1 MLSIN
6 WWKRLSWK
14 VKISWS
20 KNAVLPI
27 IWASLLIKWKVKLN
41 NVPKI
46 WDVLTFLDILEW
58 LWVTYSWEGDS
69 LIMDN
74 SNLNNENFHFEKIK
88 KIRSSIFLLSPI
100 LHFFGKIRIP
110 FPWGCVIWR
119 RPIDS
124 HLEGLKSIWY
134 DNVIDWEEIIL
145 NWKLESW
152 DKVLN
157 AWFWVSSTENL
168 IVANV
173 LRKWK
178 TTIRLSAIEPHVM
191 NLIDFL
197 RVAWADIQIR
207 YNHDIIVNWV
217 NSLSNEIDFDIIS
230 DYIESGTYMIIA
242 ALCSEEYIDIEN
254 ARIEDLYVFI
264 EKMKQA
270 GVKFEDIW
278 WDNLRVYRSDNLKA
292 INIQTN
298 IFPWFP
304 TDLQS
309 PFAVLLSQA
318 NWISKIHEVLFEN
331 RLNVL
336 IELEKMW
343 ADVAFMNP
351 HEALIV
357 WPNSFKP
364 DRTVTS
370 WDLRAWAAM
379 VIAWLITKW
388 ETRVTNIDYIYRWY
402 DKFLDKLKNLWA
414 DIKEI

>member
-1 MLSIN
+1 MLIVKGQN
-6 WWKRLSWK
+6 DLSWS

-58 LWVTYSWEGDS
+58 LWVTYSWNGDS
-69 LIMDN
+69 LTMDN
-74 SNLNNENFHFEKIK
+74 TNLNNENFHFEKIK

-100 LHFFGKIRIP
+100 LHFFWKIRIP

-134 DNVIDWEEIIL
+134 DNIIDWEEIIL

-178 TTIRLSAIEPHVM
+178 TTIKLSAIEPHVM

-197 RVAWADIQIR
+197 RRTWADIQIR
-207 YNHDIIVNWV
+207 YNHDIIINWV

-264 EKMKQA
+264 EKLKQA
-270 GVKFEDIW
+270 WVKVEDLW
-278 WDNLRVYRSDNLKA
+278 WDTLRVYKA
-292 INIQTN
+292 EKLNSLNIQTN

-357 WPNSFKP
+357 WPNDLKP
-364 DRTVTS
+364 ERTVTS

-388 ETRVTNIDYIYRWY
+388 ETKVTNIDYIYRWY
-402 DKFLDKLKNLWA
+402 DNFLDKLKNMWA